1 MSIIEGENL
10 ARSREEI
17 YSDLIADMQS
27 LVSDVYTGDDGNLML
42 LFQVLSGA
50 HEAIY
55 LALQIANEDMFIV
68 TANPSALDRHGVDKG
83 VPRKVGTRATG
94 GLRIEGAGGEFISL
108 DSEAAFDPNNGDELL
123 YFRTTEEGT
132 TPTPGTPTAPTLTD
146 LSVAGNLTGTFEYV
160 ITFLTAQG
168 ETMAGLESLPLTVA
182 ASKIHLA
189 SIPIGGTG
197 TVKRN
202 IYRQKNGDGIYKF
215 VAQINDNTTTVYDDN
230 IADGSLGGQP
240 PSESSAEA
248 IVLAVESV
256 DPGFKYNVLPN
267 TITSVIDM
275 PNGISNVTNPAQ
287 MTGGSD
293 PEDTEKYRS
302 RLLAAVQVP
311 GTGSPGDLKSWAES
325 VDGVEQATVFENDNL
340 GTPTNGHV
348 TVRIAGPGGA
358 IPDAPTIAEVQTLL
372 DSYDIANVTIHV
384 ATFTAVPTNVAVTI
398 TVAAGYTLPD
408 LTVGIAQAI
417 SDYITA
423 LPVGATLRVAGI
435 VDAVFGLPGVD
446 DVVVTTPSGNLATG
460 ATSKRTPGTITV
472 S

>member
-10 ARSREEI
+10 ALSREEI
-17 YSDLIADMQS
+17 YSNLIASMQS
-27 LVSDVYTGDDGNLML
+27 LVSDVYTGSEGNLML

-55 LALQIANEDMFIV
+55 LALQIANEDMFVV
-68 TANPSALDRHGVDKG
+68 TANPSALDRHGIDKD
-83 VPRKVGTRATG
+83 VERKVGTRAVG
-94 GLRIEGAGGEFISL
+94 NLRIEGAGGEFIPL

-123 YFRTTEEGT
+123 YFRTTAEGT
-132 TPTPGTPTAPTLTD
+132 TPTPGSPLAPALTD
-146 LSVAGNLTGTFEYV
+146 LATAGNLTGTFEYV
-160 ITFLTAQG
+160 VTFVTVEG
-168 ETMAGLESLPLTVA
+168 ETMAGAESLPLTVA
-182 ASKIHLA
+182 ASRIHL
-189 SIPIGGTG
+189 SGIQIGGTG
-197 TVKRN
+197 TIRRN
-202 IYRQKNGDGIYKF
+202 IYRQKNGDGVYKF
-215 VAQINDNTTTVYDDN
+215 VAQIANNTATVYDDN
-230 IADGSLGGQP
+230 IADGALGGQP
-240 PSESSAEA
+240 PLESTAEA
-248 IVLAVESV
+248 ITLPVESV

-267 TITSVIDM
+267 TITSVVDM
-275 PNGISNVTNPAQ
+275 PNGITDVRNPAQ

-293 PEDTEKYRS
+293 PEDTEKYRA
-302 RLLAAVQVP
+302 RLLAAIQVP

-325 VDGVEQATVFENDNL
+325 VDGVEQATVFKNDNL

-358 IPDAPTIAEVQTLL
+358 IPDGATIAEVQTLL
-372 DSYDIANVTIHV
+372 DSYDMANVTIHV
-384 ATFTAVPTNVAVTI
+384 STFTAVPTNVAVTV

-408 LTVGIAQAI
+408 ISAGIAQAI

-460 ATSKRTPGTITV
+460 QRASELLER
-472 S
+472 SR